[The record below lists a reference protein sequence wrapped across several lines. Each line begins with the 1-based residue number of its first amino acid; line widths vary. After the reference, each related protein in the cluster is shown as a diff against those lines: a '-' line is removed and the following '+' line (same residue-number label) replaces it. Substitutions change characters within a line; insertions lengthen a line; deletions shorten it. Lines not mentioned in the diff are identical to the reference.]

1 MISSY
6 GPLLESVGRHR
17 RTTVG
22 PLTRIGPGG
31 GLFGIIRGRRR
42 FGVSAFVNRRTWR
55 RRAVIPDQWVKELL
69 VKPLSPRLTRFGDNE
84 GVVAEGL
91 CDQSD
96 RDPAEGAPHEL
107 FRPRFRE
114 VERHN
119 RNVILTLAPRRA
131 G

>member
-1 MISSY
+1 M
-6 GPLLESVGRHR
+6 
-17 RTTVG
+17 
-22 PLTRIGPGG
+22 
-31 GLFGIIRGRRR
+31 
-42 FGVSAFVNRRTWR
+42 
-55 RRAVIPDQWVKELL
+55 IPDQWVKELL

-107 FRPRFRE
+107 FSTRFRE

-119 RNVILTLAPRRA
+119 RNVALILVPRSDLAGSCGWMLYSVDGVDRPCGA
-131 G
+131 ALDS